1 MGRSKP
7 RKPSYSHNQALTHQV
22 VLPDALPEEVGES
35 AWIEV
40 IQHMDN
46 IYADLVE
53 HQVALE
59 DRNEA
64 LEAAYRE
71 LHRTHEELKQTQ
83 RQLIQ
88 AEKMAS
94 LGRLVAGVAHEL
106 NNPISFIQGNAFALE
121 RHNTRLQSFF
131 AELEKLNH
139 PVVNQLREQNR
150 LNTVLQD
157 LNPLV
162 EGTKEGAE
170 RVTEIVQNLL
180 RFTTPQTRAVA
191 PFDLAALIRHSM
203 QWVCRSNQIEM
214 QQHLELPD
222 SLEITGYEGLVHQIL
237 VNLIQNAIDA
247 VEPVKEPTLWVS
259 VQQIEHPTAQQVA
272 ILVRDNGPGIPR
284 KHQAAIF
291 DPFFTTK
298 PPGKGI
304 GLGLY
309 ISYLLATEQCGGNL
323 TVECPPRGGAEFT
336 LILPTAIRPNRVDGG
351 GNP

>member
-1 MGRSKP
+1 MEKSKP
-7 RKPSYSHNQALTHQV
+7 RNQNHTQALTNQV
-22 VLPDALPEEVGES
+22 AIPEALPEEVGES

-40 IQHMDN
+40 IQRMDD

-59 DRNEA
+59 DKNDA
-64 LEAAYRE
+64 LEAAYKE

-121 RHNTRLQSFF
+121 GYNTRLQNFF
-131 AELEKLNH
+131 EQLESLNH
-139 PVVNQLREQNR
+139 PVVNQLREHNR
-150 LNTVLQD
+150 IDAILRD

-180 RFTTPQTRAVA
+180 RFTTPQKRAVA
-191 PFDLAALIRHSM
+191 PFDLAALIRNSM
-203 QWVCRSNQIEM
+203 QWVCRSNRIAT
-214 QQHLELPD
+214 QQHLDLPE
-222 SLEITGYEGLVHQIL
+222 SLQIEGYEGLVHQIL

-247 VEPVKEPTLWVS
+247 VEPVKIPTLWVS
-259 VQQIEHPTAQQVA
+259 LQTNGNKVA
-272 ILVRDNGPGIPR
+272 IVLRDNGPGIKR
-284 KHQAAIF
+284 EHLATIF

-298 PPGKGI
+298 QSGKGT

-309 ISYLLATEQCGGNL
+309 ISYLLATEQCGGDL
-323 TVECPPRGGAEFT
+323 TVECPPQGGAEFT
-336 LILPTAIRPNRVDGG
+336 LTLPKAITPAITQAVTDNGATT
-351 GNP
+351 

>member
-1 MGRSKP
+1 MERSKP
-7 RKPSYSHNQALTHQV
+7 LTHQV
-22 VLPDALPEEVGES
+22 TLPDALPEEVGES

-40 IQHMDN
+40 IQRMDD

-59 DRNEA
+59 DKNTA

-121 RHNTRLQSFF
+121 GYNARLQGFF
-131 AELEKLNH
+131 TELEQLNH
-139 PVVNQLREQNR
+139 PPVNQLRERNR
-150 LNTVLQD
+150 IDAILRD

-162 EGTKEGAE
+162 EGTKEGAD

-180 RFTTPQTRAVA
+180 RFTTPQKRSVA
-191 PFDLAALIRHSM
+191 PFDLAALIRNSM
-203 QWVCRSNQIEM
+203 QWVCRSNRIAV
-214 QQHLELPD
+214 QQHLEIPE
-222 SLEITGYEGLVHQIL
+222 SLEVAGYEGLVHQIL

-247 VEPVKEPTLWVS
+247 VEPVKAPSLWVS
-259 VQQIEHPTAQQVA
+259 VKMDDQTVA
-272 ILVRDNGPGIPR
+272 ITLRDNGPGIKR
-284 KHQAAIF
+284 EHLATIF

-298 PPGKGI
+298 QSGKGT

-323 TVECPPRGGAEFT
+323 TVECPPQGGAEFT
-336 LILPTAIRPNRVDGG
+336 LTLPKVITQAIIQNGGTA
-351 GNP
+351 